1 MKKILISVIIVLV
14 LVLTCVTI
22 IKGISIGNLKILGI
36 SEIKKQNEKLDT
48 TVKQA
53 TKLASTDYPAKE
65 ESLEDENKKMKE
77 TKEQYEDMVNVST
90 DSQVETANQSS
101 TYMMDFLWIRIENH
115 AKSEGVTIDMDVS
128 RSGGDSTYNLNFTAK
143 GTYTGIEEFITG
155 IEDDTK
161 LGFKIENFSMS
172 SSSEDGNQVQA
183 TFMCKD
189 IKIQG
194 ISDSAVST
202 TDTSA
207 TKGNTTSE
215 NTTTGNTTS
224 EKVDSSTKNNTT
236 K

>member
-77 TKEQYEDMVNVST
+77 TKEQYDDMVNVST
-90 DSQVETANQSS
+90 DSQVQAANQSS
-101 TYMMDFLWIRIENH
+101 TYMVDFLWIRIENH

-128 RSGGDSTYNLNFTAK
+128 RSNGDSIYNLNFTAK

-172 SSSEDGNQVQA
+172 SSSENGNQVQA
-183 TFMCKD
+183 TFVCKD

-194 ISDSAVST
+194 ISDSTIST
-202 TDTSA
+202 TDTGTTS
-207 TKGNTTSE
+207 GNTATE
-215 NTTTGNTTS
+215 NTTS
-224 EKVDSSTKNNTT
+224 EKVDSSAKNNTT

>member
-48 TVKQA
+48 TVKRA

-77 TKEQYEDMVNVST
+77 TKEQYDDMVNVST
-90 DSQVETANQSS
+90 DSQVQAANQSS
-101 TYMMDFLWIRIENH
+101 TYMVDFLWIRIENH

-128 RSGGDSTYNLNFTAK
+128 RSNGDSMYNLNFTAK

-172 SSSEDGNQVQA
+172 SSSENGNQVQA
-183 TFMCKD
+183 TFVCKD

-194 ISDSAVST
+194 ISDSAIST
-202 TDTSA
+202 TDTGTTS
-207 TKGNTTSE
+207 GNTTSE
-215 NTTTGNTTS
+215 NTTS
-224 EKVDSSTKNNTT
+224 EKVDSSAKNNTT

>member
-65 ESLEDENKKMKE
+65 ESLEDKNKKMKE
-77 TKEQYEDMVNVST
+77 TKEQYDDMVNVST
-90 DSQVETANQSS
+90 DSQVQAANQSS
-101 TYMMDFLWIRIENH
+101 TYMVDFLWIRIENH

-128 RSGGDSTYNLNFTAK
+128 RSNGDSIYNLNFTAK

-172 SSSEDGNQVQA
+172 SSSENGNQVQA
-183 TFMCKD
+183 TFVCKD

-194 ISDSAVST
+194 ISDSTIST
-202 TDTSA
+202 TDTGTTS
-207 TKGNTTSE
+207 GNTATE
-215 NTTTGNTTS
+215 NTTS
-224 EKVDSSTKNNTT
+224 EKVDSSAKNNTT

>member
-90 DSQVETANQSS
+90 DSQVQAANQSS
-101 TYMMDFLWIRIENH
+101 TYMVDFLWIRIENL

-128 RSGGDSTYNLNFTAK
+128 RSSGDSMYNLNFTAK

-172 SSSEDGNQVQA
+172 SSSENGNQVQA
-183 TFMCKD
+183 TFVCKD

-194 ISDSAVST
+194 ISDSAIST
-202 TDTSA
+202 TDTGTTS
-207 TKGNTTSE
+207 GNTTSE
-215 NTTTGNTTS
+215 NTTS
-224 EKVDSSTKNNTT
+224 EKVDSSAKNNTT

>member
-115 AKSEGVTIDMDVS
+115 AK
-128 RSGGDSTYNLNFTAK
+128 TAK

>member
-77 TKEQYEDMVNVST
+77 TKEQYDDMVNVST
-90 DSQVETANQSS
+90 DSQVQAANQSS
-101 TYMMDFLWIRIENH
+101 TYMVDFLWIRIENH

-128 RSGGDSTYNLNFTAK
+128 RSNGDSMYNLNFTAK

-172 SSSEDGNQVQA
+172 SSSENGNQVQA
-183 TFMCKD
+183 TFVCKD

-194 ISDSAVST
+194 ISDSTIST
-202 TDTSA
+202 TDTGTTS
-207 TKGNTTSE
+207 GNTTTE
-215 NTTTGNTTS
+215 NTTS
-224 EKVDSSTKNNTT
+224 EKVDSSAKNNTT